1 MRHRSK
7 PHRFEDQLALE
18 KERLEREVA
27 KLPGGSER
35 DVLVRKIRQIDTAAH
50 INAWLSSRGLSMP
63 TPAPWAIGTRKK
75 YAEAI
80 DCKDWF
86 I

>member
-7 PHRFEDQLALE
+7 PHSFEDQLAVA

-35 DVLVRKIRQIDTAAH
+35 DVLVRKIRQVDTAAH

-63 TPAPWAIGTRKK
+63 TLAPWAIGTRKNAPK
-75 YAEAI
+75 R
-80 DCKDWF
+80 
-86 I
+86 